1 MIGLDQDDLAFLR
14 GRVEECRHR
23 AEQATTEK
31 DRSMWL
37 EMANGLLLHLPAVG
51 QPIGSARRH

>member
-1 MIGLDQDDLAFLR
+1 MIGMNEYDLAFLR
-14 GRVEECRHR
+14 GQVDECRHR

-51 QPIGSARRH
+51 QPTGSARRH